1 MLVLIQE
8 RTLLT
13 MLGVHAAKNAREAYV
28 GTVIWFT
35 LVVML
40 LVRPGKP
47 DLLFCISH
55 ILDLR
60 AGGWSLFIIHY

>member
-13 MLGVHAAKNAREAYV
+13 TLGVHAAKNAREAYV
-28 GTVIWFT
+28 GTVIRFT

-40 LVRPGKP
+40 LVRPG
-47 DLLFCISH
+47 ISH